1 MGVDIGGLNYF
12 LPIFSF
18 LLVFI
23 LVYAVIKK
31 SKILDNNAVVIFISL
46 ILASFFIVNAKLV
59 EFVKFNAAWFAVFL
73 VCIVFILI
81 FLGFVGD
88 DYLKSFTAN
97 KGIAFAVVSILVAAF
112 ILSAARIFKWVIDWT
127 KVRSWAQT
135 DWFGMILLFVIAGV
149 VAAVISKSK

>member
-1 MGVDIGGLNYF
+1 MAAQIGGITYF

-31 SKILDNNAVVIFISL
+31 SKILENEAVAIFVSL

-73 VCIVFILI
+73 VCVVFILV
-81 FLGFVGD
+81 FLAFVGD
-88 DYLKSFTAN
+88 NYLKTITEN
-97 KGIAFAVVSILVAAF
+97 KGVALVIVGVLVVAF
-112 ILSAARIFKWVIDWT
+112 ILSAARIFNWVIDWS
-127 KVRSWAQT
+127 KLKGWAQT
-135 DWFGMILLFVIAGV
+135 DWFGMILLFVVAGI
-149 VAAVISKSK
+149 VAFLITKTK